1 MDRTLS
7 ATKWSKENSQT
18 TIPSVVEDYPHFL
31 PVFTGLSSKDR
42 GWRGIEAVR
51 FKGQLK
57 GESVLPDTH
66 HVAMVY
72 LGRPLEMRAKM
83 GNRDQYRHLVEGD
96 VTILPAG
103 LPRRRG
109 GRGGGGG

>member
-1 MDRTLS
+1 MARTFL
-7 ATKWSKENSQT
+7 ATERPKENPQT
-18 TIPSVVEDYPHFL
+18 TAPSVVEDYPHFL

-42 GWRGIEAVR
+42 GWRGIEVIR
-51 FKGQLK
+51 FKGQLT

-72 LGRPLEMRAKM
+72 LGRPLEIRAKM

-96 VTILPAG
+96 VTIRPEG
-103 LPRRRG
+103 LPSE
-109 GRGGGGG
+109 

>member
-1 MDRTLS
+1 MEERTHS
-7 ATKWSKENSQT
+7 ATKWPEENSKSV
-18 TIPSVVEDYPHFL
+18 PSVVEDYPHFL
-31 PVFTGLSSKDR
+31 PVFTGLSSTAR
-42 GWRGIEAVR
+42 GWRGLEAVR

-103 LPRRRG
+103 LPSEWG
-109 GRGGGGG
+109 